1 MDMMRLKEIND
12 KIIDKAAMK
21 VEMSINKGDFDCEC
35 FEVLSDA
42 INTKHKL
49 HSIEKEGKAKEYKA
63 MSMDNKRKTEF
74 EEYVWKI
81 MNKGEYDL
89 HDIMVILSE
98 HMEDIKIL
106 QPRFYDK
113 VMMKLK
119 ELCK

>member
-1 MDMMRLKEIND
+1 MDMMKLKELNE
-12 KIIDKAAMK
+12 KVIDKAAMN
-21 VEMSINKGDFDCEC
+21 VEKSLLTGKWDCEC

-49 HSIEKEGKAKEYKA
+49 HAMENESKAKEYRA
-63 MSMDNKRKTEF
+63 INMDNKDKTEF

-81 MNKGEYDL
+81 MNKGEHDL
-89 HDIMVILSE
+89 HDIMVVLNE
-98 HMEDIKIL
+98 HMDDIKIL

-119 ELCK
+119 ELCR

>member
-1 MDMMRLKEIND
+1 MDMMRLKDINE

-42 INTKHKL
+42 ISTKHKL
-49 HSIEKEGKAKEYKA
+49 NAIEKEGKAKEYKA
-63 MSMDNKRKTEF
+63 MSMENKGKTEF
-74 EEYVWKI
+74 EEYVWKVI
-81 MNKGEYDL
+81 NKGEYDL
-89 HDIMVILSE
+89 HDIMIILSE

-113 VMMKLK
+113 VIMKLK